1 MQVDLIVPDKLSEIT
16 IGQYQEFLE
25 IKENNEGENHELND
39 FIIQK
44 MVSIF
49 CNVKMNYVAMMKLTD
64 ITDIFATLN
73 KIFEEKPQ
81 HQLRFTLGNTEFGFI
96 PNIEEITMG
105 EYVDLE
111 NNISSW
117 KDMHKAMAVMYRPIV
132 KDLKGKYEIEK
143 YNGTHNYS
151 EVMKFAPVDIAM
163 GAMLFFWT
171 LNNELL
177 QYTLDYLATETEQ
190 MITAEKHN
198 LGENGDG
205 LIQSINSLRETSSYL
220 KELQDLNFTSV

>member
-49 CNVKMNYVAMMKLTD
+49 CNIKMNYVAMMKLTD

-205 LIQSINSLRETSSYL
+205 LIQSINSLKETSSYL
-220 KELQDLNFTSV
+220 KELQDSNFTSV

>member
-220 KELQDLNFTSV
+220 KELQDSNYTSV

>member
-1 MQVDLIVPDKLSEIT
+1 
-16 IGQYQEFLE
+16 
-25 IKENNEGENHELND
+25 
-39 FIIQK
+39 
-44 MVSIF
+44 
-49 CNVKMNYVAMMKLTD
+49 
-64 ITDIFATLN
+64 
-73 KIFEEKPQ
+73 
-81 HQLRFTLGNTEFGFI
+81 
-96 PNIEEITMG
+96 
-105 EYVDLE
+105 
-111 NNISSW
+111 
-117 KDMHKAMAVMYRPIV
+117 MYRPIV

-198 LGENGDG
+198 LDENGDG

-220 KELQDLNFTSV
+220 KELQDSNYTSV

>member
-49 CNVKMNYVAMMKLTD
+49 CNIKMNYVAMMKLTD

-190 MITAEKHN
+190 MITAERHN

-220 KELQDLNFTSV
+220 KELQGSNYMSV

>member
-1 MQVDLIVPDKLSEIT
+1 MQVDLIVPNKLSEIT

-190 MITAEKHN
+190 MIIAEKHN
-198 LGENGDG
+198 LAENGDG

-220 KELQDLNFTSV
+220 KELQDSNYTSV

>member
-1 MQVDLIVPDKLSEIT
+1 MQVDLIVPNKLSEIT

-220 KELQDLNFTSV
+220 KELQDSNYTSV

>member
-220 KELQDLNFTSV
+220 KELQDSNFMSV

>member
-117 KDMHKAMAVMYRPIV
+117 KDMHKAMAVMYRPII

-198 LGENGDG
+198 LGENGAG

-220 KELQDLNFTSV
+220 KELQDSNFTSV

>member
-117 KDMHKAMAVMYRPIV
+117 KDMHRQW
-132 KDLKGKYEIEK
+132 L
-143 YNGTHNYS
+143 
-151 EVMKFAPVDIAM
+151 
-163 GAMLFFWT
+163 
-171 LNNELL
+171 
-177 QYTLDYLATETEQ
+177 
-190 MITAEKHN
+190 
-198 LGENGDG
+198 
-205 LIQSINSLRETSSYL
+205 
-220 KELQDLNFTSV
+220 